1 MVCGVF
7 VLSGVFSLARVLY
20 GVFRLALPEALERSV
35 EPSGKPRMLAYSPTV
50 SLDGRL
56 RRLSVFIRSV
66 LCGEQDIVSSLP
78 YPGDIPFPFPSLL
91 RSFPFLFRPILFGR
105 SIPQIPI
112 RRTRTPLCQFPCIT
126 VRHPSFPS
134 VMSALSEMSDSGRR
148 DPRK

>member
-7 VLSGVFSLARVLY
+7 VLSGVFVLHGVWFLARVLY

-78 YPGDIPFPFPSLL
+78 WPGDIPFPFPSLL

-112 RRTRTPLCQFPCIT
+112 RKSRTPLCQFPCVT
-126 VRHPSFPS
+126 VPVPVPNRP
-134 VMSALSEMSDSGRR
+134 
-148 DPRK
+148 